1 MPIPGSPPERL
12 APLIRLVGID
22 IVPLEQHPHDPLIPI
37 PSPLERCLAPLICPV
52 GIDIIPL
59 EEYPHNPLMLSPGS
73 PGYRCAVVG
82 GSGVRTGRSVTTA
95 TDFLDVLRDR
105 QVELAYF
112 GNVLP

>member
-37 PSPLERCLAPLICPV
+37 PSPQERCLAPLICPV

-59 EEYPHNPLMLSPGS
+59 EEYPHNPLMLSLQAAQAI
-73 PGYRCAVVG
+73 AVRSWEEVG
-82 GSGVRTGRSVTTA
+82 FAPAVR
-95 TDFLDVLRDR
+95 
-105 QVELAYF
+105 
-112 GNVLP
+112 